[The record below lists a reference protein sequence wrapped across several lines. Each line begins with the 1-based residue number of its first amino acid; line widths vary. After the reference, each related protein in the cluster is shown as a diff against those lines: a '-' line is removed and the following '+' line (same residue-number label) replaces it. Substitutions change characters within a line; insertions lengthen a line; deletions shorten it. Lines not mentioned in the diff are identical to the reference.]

1 MSIDMLIKFLGWCT
15 VINLGLLLWWVFFI
29 SCVHDWT
36 YRMHTKWL
44 YVNTERFDAIHY
56 AGIAYYKI
64 TIILF
69 NVVPYLSLRIIT

>member
-15 VINLGLLLWWVFFI
+15 IINLGLLLWWVFFI

-44 YVNTERFDAIHY
+44 YVNLERFDAIHY

-64 TIILF
+64 TIIIF